1 MLGFLSSIFAADEP
15 PSEELSLAIALGEHG
30 ATRTVEHGNH
40 AATMLQP
47 HVSGLHTHVL
57 EAGTACTHPRC
68 KPTHLRCNPTHLRC
82 NPSHPGARL
91 THDHRRQYG
100 YVQQSLTLW
109 REVANDM
116 FRLWCLAEEDEPN
129 TATLTLAF

>member
-1 MLGFLSSIFAADEP
+1 
-15 PSEELSLAIALGEHG
+15 
-30 ATRTVEHGNH
+30 
-40 AATMLQP
+40 MLQP

-57 EAGTACTHPRC
+57 ETGTACTHPRC
-68 KPTHLRCNPTHLRC
+68 KPTHPRCNPTHLRC
-82 NPSHPGARL
+82 NPTHPGARL

>member
-68 KPTHLRCNPTHLRC
+68 KPTHLCCNPTHLRC
-82 NPSHPGARL
+82 NPTHPGARL

-129 TATLTLAF
+129 TATLTLAS

>member
-57 EAGTACTHPRC
+57 EASTACTHPRC

-82 NPSHPGARL
+82 NPTHPGARL

>member
-68 KPTHLRCNPTHLRC
+68 KPTHPRCNPTHLRC

-129 TATLTLAF
+129 TATLTLAS

>member
-68 KPTHLRCNPTHLRC
+68 KPTH
-82 NPSHPGARL
+82 PGARL

-116 FRLWCLAEEDEPN
+116 FRLWCLAEED
-129 TATLTLAF
+129 